1 MLIETHYITS
11 NVTATNSSGQLVKG
25 YIEVN

>member
-11 NVTATNSSGQLVKG
+11 NVTAANRSGQLVKG
-25 YIEVN
+25 YIDVN